1 MNLFRLIADMMH
13 LFSIII
19 IILKITKTRS
29 AAGISFKS
37 QLLYVIVFCTRYLD
51 LFYTYISLY
60 NTLMKIFFISTSIYI
75 CYLMKF
81 KFKATWEPSLDTFKI
96 EYLIIPSFVLALIF
110 NYEFSIMEILWTFS
124 IYLEAVAI
132 LPQLFQMQRTG
143 EAETI
148 TSHYLFALGAYRAL
162 YILNWIWRYFVDH
175 QIYWIVVL
183 SGIVQTAIYSD
194 FLYIYI
200 TKVFRGQKFSLPA

>member
-1 MNLFRLIADMMH
+1 MNLFRLVADMMH
-13 LFSIII
+13 LISIII
-19 IILKITKTRS
+19 ILLKITKTRS

-51 LFYTYISLY
+51 LFTTFISLY
-60 NTLMKIFFISTSIYI
+60 NTLMKIFFICTSIYI
-75 CYLMKF
+75 CYLMKY

-96 EYLIIPSFVLALIF
+96 EYLLVPCFVLALIF
-110 NYEFSIMEILWTFS
+110 NYEFSFMEILWTFS

-175 QIYWIVVL
+175 QIYWIVVI

-200 TKVFRGQKFSLPA
+200 TKVFKGQKFSLPA